1 MPTGL
6 ELIQKERNEQINK
19 HNKQIKD
26 DVRNNPDEQL
36 KKAAIAMLTNDESE
50 FPENWNFFRKERLLN
65 NRTYKE
71 RLAIAGAFCAA
82 EIDRLNALEK
92 LK

>member
-1 MPTGL
+1 MTTG
-6 ELIQKERNEQINK
+6 IQEIQIERDEQINK
-19 HNKQIKD
+19 HNRQIKD
-26 DVRNNPDEQL
+26 DVLNNPNEEL
-36 KKAAIAMLTNDESE
+36 KKAAIAMLTNDQSE
-50 FPENWNFFRKERLLN
+50 FPENWNFFRKERLLDGKS
-65 NRTYKE
+65 YKK